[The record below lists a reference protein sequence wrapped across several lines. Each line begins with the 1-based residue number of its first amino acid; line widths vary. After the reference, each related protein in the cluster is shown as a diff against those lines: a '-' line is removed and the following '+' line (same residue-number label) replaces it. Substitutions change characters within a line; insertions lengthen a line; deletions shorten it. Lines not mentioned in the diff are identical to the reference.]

1 MPAAKELTI
10 KAEYT
15 GTDPNLVPAAHAFA
29 RVIREITGTDG
40 TFNDPEL
47 ETEFQKWREEHEKQV
62 YQLQPRRAGP
72 DDRARRA

>member
-29 RVIREITGTDG
+29 RVIREITSTDG
-40 TFNDPEL
+40 TFTDPEL
-47 ETEFQKWREEHEKQV
+47 EVEFQKWREEHEKHL
-62 YQLQPRRAGP
+62 YQLQRGRPGP

>member
-29 RVIREITGTDG
+29 RVIRKITNTDG
-40 TFNDPEL
+40 TFTDPEL
-47 ETEFQKWREEHEKQV
+47 EAEFQKWREHEKQV
-62 YQLQPRRAGP
+62 YELQPRRAGP
-72 DDRARRA
+72 DDRARGA

>member
-29 RVIREITGTDG
+29 RVIREITNTDG
-40 TFNDPEL
+40 TFTDPEL
-47 ETEFQKWREEHEKQV
+47 EAEFQKWREHEKQV
-62 YQLQPRRAGP
+62 HDLQH
-72 DDRARRA
+72 